1 MTNVYVFYWIV
12 YIEWDTRHITRPWIG
27 ELLSERD
34 KQTDY
39 QNDYFNLLHL
49 FAVEFDDIMINLY

>member
-1 MTNVYVFYWIV
+1 MTNVHVFYWIV

-34 KQTDY
+34 NRQIIKTTI
-39 QNDYFNLLHL
+39 LLHL